1 MGLKRNCGSRRIAS
15 NAIGYVHSYLFEGDE
30 RRRLFSRLPEFHKT
44 DALRCSGHEYRLLA
58 RGIVDFCVS
67 PVLSPWDHAAG
78 CLISEEAG

>member
-44 DALRCSGHEYRLLA
+44 DALRCSGHS
-58 RGIVDFCVS
+58 IDFWREVS
-67 PVLSPWDHAAG
+67 SIFA
-78 CLISEEAG
+78 SRQF